1 MNLAEVAEMRNMII
15 EELRQIEALKRSMN
29 QTLARLDRW
38 EKHLRKGAV
47 DLAKAETGRRAVGN
61 EDQPKPQRA
70 ITPDTLRSGEKV
82 NKALATIRGE
92 FTRSQLL
99 VEAERY
105 GEGTIGVTTY
115 RRIFA
120 ALIST
125 ERIRCV
131 TGRPHEPSSRFVR
144 SEEKKS
150 DQASDT

>member
-1 MNLAEVAEMRNMII
+1 MNLAEVAEMRNMIMK
-15 EELRQIEALKRSMN
+15 ELRQIEALKRSIN

-38 EKHLRKGAV
+38 EKHLRRGTV
-47 DLAKAETGRRAVGN
+47 DIAKTETGRRAVDN

-70 ITPDTLRSGEKV
+70 IKPATLRAGEKV
-82 NKALATIRGE
+82 NKALATVRGE

-115 RRIFA
+115 RRIFS

-131 TGRPHEPSSRFVR
+131 AGRPHEPNSRFVR